1 MTTDTAAKLE
11 HKGYNRGLILGLTMA
26 ESMLLL
32 VFCLLLVAGAFI
44 ANERAK
50 LLAAEKVA
58 TEATR
63 TNVKLK
69 DEAENRERKVAELE
83 AQAVAMKGRLS
94 MVDKRELDD
103 EWREL
108 VVVRQAL
115 RELKGRGV
123 DSTKIAEL
131 LKSADFVRNRLL
143 PPNDP
148 RTIEERV
155 AQLLEAERSMKTA
168 AELQS
173 QLSTFLKENDT
184 LAARLKEAENIVAS
198 AGKPHEWPPIISLSE
213 ASGYYFR
220 SGSAELTDAF
230 AAKLG
235 GSIADQIASN
245 LNRYDADIIEVIGH
259 TDEQPLARP
268 NSNMDKLSIDVVSSR
283 QAVTALA
290 PADNAGLGL
299 ARAISVANAL
309 RGNKAVA
316 SATVLPLSA
325 AQLVLPGD
333 TLSTGQAGNVQTRRR
348 IEIRIRRRDAGL
360 ESGKGQLKPMDTF
373 KVGQ

>member
-1 MTTDTAAKLE
+1 MTMETAAKLE

-44 ANERAK
+44 ANERK
-50 LLAAEKVA
+50 KSLAAEKVA
-58 TEATR
+58 AEVLR
-63 TNVKLK
+63 DNDKLVK
-69 DEAENRERKVAELE
+69 EAEDRETLVAKLE
-83 AQAVAMKGRLS
+83 AQAAVMRGRLS
-94 MVDKRELDD
+94 MIDKRELDD

-108 VVVRQAL
+108 VVAREAVRQ
-115 RELKGRGV
+115 LKGQGL
-123 DSTKIAEL
+123 DSTKMAEL
-131 LKSADFVRNRLL
+131 LKTVEILRTQLNQPD
-143 PPNDP
+143 DP
-148 RTIEERV
+148 RTLEERISE
-155 AQLLEAERSMKTA
+155 LLEATKTMKSN
-168 AELQS
+168 AELQAELARLL
-173 QLSTFLKENDT
+173 QENAT
-184 LAARLKEAENIVAS
+184 LATSLRDVQTVVAS

-230 AAKLG
+230 AAKLA
-235 GSIADQIASN
+235 GSIADEIASN

-268 NSNMDKLSIDVVSSR
+268 NSNMDKLSIDVVGSK
-283 QAVTALA
+283 QAVSALI

-309 RGNKAVA
+309 RTNKAMA
-316 SATVLPLSA
+316 AATVLPLSA

-333 TLSTGQAGNVQTRRR
+333 TLTTGQAGDVQTRRR
-348 IEIRIRRRDAGL
+348 IEIRIRRRDAGSEVGKDAAEVL
-360 ESGKGQLKPMDTF
+360 ETIDVPQ
-373 KVGQ
+373 